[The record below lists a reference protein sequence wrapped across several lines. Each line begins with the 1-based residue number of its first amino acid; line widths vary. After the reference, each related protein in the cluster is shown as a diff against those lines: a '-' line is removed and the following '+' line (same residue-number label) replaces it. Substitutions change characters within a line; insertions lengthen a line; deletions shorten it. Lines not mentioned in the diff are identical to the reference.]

1 MNYNS
6 ATPPVVGGTLAFT
19 GSNSL
24 WLALAAFALIAAGSA
39 MMRVVPKRRRAPHS
53 ATG

>member
-19 GSNSL
+19 GTNSV
-24 WLALAAFALIAAGSA
+24 WLGLAAFALIAAGSA
-39 MMRVVPKRRRAPHS
+39 MTRVLPKRRSARAE
-53 ATG
+53 TV